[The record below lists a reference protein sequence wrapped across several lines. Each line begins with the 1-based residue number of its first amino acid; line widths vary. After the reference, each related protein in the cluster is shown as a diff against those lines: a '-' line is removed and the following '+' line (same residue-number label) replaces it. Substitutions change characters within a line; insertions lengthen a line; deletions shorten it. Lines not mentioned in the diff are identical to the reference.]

1 MPTFFIIMLWAR
13 FLLCVIRLI
22 SNNGSLELK
31 SYCDRRFIFSFFLE
45 LTLSKYTIIS
55 MEKNRL
61 QGIAIL
67 LLLVVV
73 SEQAGLNVDLN
84 QPILLRSDAVNI
96 TTGAYI
102 KDSPSTSHFYVA
114 FENGQIRAYVE
125 DYSSFLGLNSNA
137 RLSKIKGFNTKCS
150 LTLSDS
156 SIIDIDTY
164 LVSTLS

>member
-1 MPTFFIIMLWAR
+1 
-13 FLLCVIRLI
+13 
-22 SNNGSLELK
+22 
-31 SYCDRRFIFSFFLE
+31 
-45 LTLSKYTIIS
+45 

-96 TTGAYI
+96 TTAAYI

-114 FENGQIRAYVE
+114 FEDSQIRAYVE

-137 RLSKIKGFNTKCS
+137 RLSKIKGFNTKFS